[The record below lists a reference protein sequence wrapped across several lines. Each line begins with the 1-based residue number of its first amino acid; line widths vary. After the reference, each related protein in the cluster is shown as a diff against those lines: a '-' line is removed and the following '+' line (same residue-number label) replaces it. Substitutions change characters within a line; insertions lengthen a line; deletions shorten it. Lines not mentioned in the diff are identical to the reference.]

1 MPISTF
7 ISSKFYTKKLS
18 VDIDS
23 PIAGLTANDS
33 TKLIFSTQTPN
44 GGVSPVYVRSTT
56 CWAKNIDLSPLSP
69 WNSNGGTQKAGTLIS
84 PKHIL
89 FANHFIIPNTTTL
102 IFVDMNNN
110 SYTRTLSNSLQVGS
124 TDIQIGLLDSDL
136 PSNVSFCKVASVDLS
151 DLARFDFYNPS
162 PTWNKIPVFY
172 TDQQEKALIAL
183 GYGQPSAPQSYF
195 IEPPNYLSTSQEN
208 IQRANFYELPIG
220 GDSGSPICFVYNNK
234 LILLFTFTS
243 SWGGSSAPY
252 NINAINSVMTTLG
265 GGYTLSIFNKE
276 DITSQ
281 EKNISIKKQNLTS
294 LKPYSIDGGATEYDA
309 NAVYIFKG
317 GSINTISTV
326 FNYLELQGGSSYSTA
341 DGIYIPSLGFYV
353 YYKNSGF
360 GGTGWRTLA
369 GADATNLV
377 INNNDLIYFTPRSNK
392 QISVGSGAI
401 IQRYSNGKMT
411 LKKN

>member
-1 MPISTF
+1 M
-7 ISSKFYTKKLS
+7 L
-18 VDIDS
+18 
-23 PIAGLTANDS
+23 
-33 TKLIFSTQTPN
+33 
-44 GGVSPVYVRSTT
+44 
-56 CWAKNIDLSPLSP
+56 
-69 WNSNGGTQKAGTLIS
+69 
-84 PKHIL
+84 
-89 FANHFIIPNTTTL
+89 
-102 IFVDMNNN
+102 
-110 SYTRTLSNSLQVGS
+110 
-124 TDIQIGLLDSDL
+124 
-136 PSNVSFCKVASVDLS
+136 
-151 DLARFDFYNPS
+151 
-162 PTWNKIPVFY
+162 
-172 TDQQEKALIAL
+172 
-183 GYGQPSAPQSYF
+183 
-195 IEPPNYLSTSQEN
+195 
-208 IQRANFYELPIG
+208 
-220 GDSGSPICFVYNNK
+220 
-234 LILLFTFTS
+234 
-243 SWGGSSAPY
+243 
-252 NINAINSVMTTLG
+252 
-265 GGYTLSIFNKE
+265 
-276 DITSQ
+276 
-281 EKNISIKKQNLTS
+281 NISIKKQNLTS